1 MLAFHGL
8 AFRVWDESFDSI
20 NRENFLEILDLVVS
34 YDEYVVETIE
44 KAPKNASY
52 ESPKIQ
58 KEILHVFSNKVKKV
72 IHEEMDNVKFCLIV
86 DEACDDSMKEQM
98 AIVIRFV
105 HKDGFVQE
113 LFFFFWVIHAPD
125 ATS

>member
-1 MLAFHGL
+1 MPITDH
-8 AFRVWDESFDSI
+8 
-20 NRENFLEILDLVVS
+20 
-34 YDEYVVETIE
+34 
-44 KAPKNASY
+44 
-52 ESPKIQ
+52 KIQ

-72 IHEEMDNVKFCLIV
+72 IREEMDNVKFCLIV

>member
-1 MLAFHGL
+1 MPLTDH
-8 AFRVWDESFDSI
+8 
-20 NRENFLEILDLVVS
+20 
-34 YDEYVVETIE
+34 
-44 KAPKNASY
+44 
-52 ESPKIQ
+52 KIQ

>member
-1 MLAFHGL
+1 
-8 AFRVWDESFDSI
+8 
-20 NRENFLEILDLVVS
+20 
-34 YDEYVVETIE
+34 
-44 KAPKNASY
+44 
-52 ESPKIQ
+52 
-58 KEILHVFSNKVKKV
+58 
-72 IHEEMDNVKFCLIV
+72 MDNVKFCLIV

>member
-1 MLAFHGL
+1 MPITDH
-8 AFRVWDESFDSI
+8 
-20 NRENFLEILDLVVS
+20 
-34 YDEYVVETIE
+34 
-44 KAPKNASY
+44 
-52 ESPKIQ
+52 KIQ

-113 LFFFFWVIHAPD
+113 LFFFLGNSRP
-125 ATS
+125 

>member
-1 MLAFHGL
+1 MPITDH
-8 AFRVWDESFDSI
+8 
-20 NRENFLEILDLVVS
+20 
-34 YDEYVVETIE
+34 
-44 KAPKNASY
+44 
-52 ESPKIQ
+52 KIQ
-58 KEILHVFSNKVKKV
+58 KEILHVFPNKVKKV

-113 LFFFFWVIHAPD
+113 LFFFFWVIHDPD